1 MFQDKVKVEW
11 WELWLLL
18 LCTVISCLQGWGLL
32 RCIMYKFKHL
42 LYTRAITSILTHWHI
57 QLMFSYVKFKKICQ
71 FDNDNHVCDWT
82 NLINH
87 NHSFVNLFC
96 NIYVFNVIDL
106 AEGVRLSYPIK
117 RKKLEKNTKQHDHS
131 YISQK
136 KQVLCISI
144 ITIQFIFFYSS
155 VWQVLF
161 LRSVDLSFS
170 RRISGWSIR
179 VCSTCGRIIS
189 SCSICGRC
197 SICSICD

>member
-32 RCIMYKFKHL
+32 RCIMYQFKRL
-42 LYTRAITSILTHWHI
+42 LYTCAITSILTHWHI
-57 QLMFSYVKFKKICQ
+57 QLMFSYVKFIQIGQ

-117 RKKLEKNTKQHDHS
+117 RTKLEKKHQAA
-131 YISQK
+131 
-136 KQVLCISI
+136 
-144 ITIQFIFFYSS
+144 
-155 VWQVLF
+155 
-161 LRSVDLSFS
+161 
-170 RRISGWSIR
+170 WS
-179 VCSTCGRIIS
+179 
-189 SCSICGRC
+189 
-197 SICSICD
+197 